1 MVKNPT
7 YQELEE
13 KIAYLQHF
21 IDRMQSTNIYNDAE
35 LFRLGFENAN
45 IGMCLVDLKGNL
57 FKVNSQ
63 MASIF
68 GYSTDE
74 LEQMN
79 VNEIAHSD
87 SKVVSPE
94 FIKNSTTGTISQT
107 EFEKSYFHKNGSI
120 ICCLV
125 RSSLIKDEN
134 NNPLFFISHI
144 QDITDKK
151 IAENVLFEQKEELQK
166 LNSEKDK
173 FFSIIAHDLINPFNS
188 IINFSN
194 LLEGHVKN
202 KENEEIEEI
211 SKIIH
216 RSSNRMMNLL
226 VNLME
231 WSQSKTGR
239 MEFVPTH
246 FEMEDLINDAILL
259 FDETAKQKNISIL
272 KSIKLSKPI
281 LADRNMLFT
290 VVRNLIS
297 NAIKYSNIYG
307 IINITVEENKG
318 VLDVSVSDNGVGMEY
333 ERIQKLFQLNEIYS
347 TLGTERE
354 KGTGLGLILCK
365 EFIEKHNGK
374 IWVESTIN
382 KGSVINFSI
391 PIS

>member
-1 MVKNPT
+1 MVVNPT

-13 KIAYLQHF
+13 KIAYLNHF
-21 IDRMQSTNIYNDAE
+21 IDKMQSTNIYNEAE
-35 LFRLGFENAN
+35 LFRLSFENAN

-79 VNEIAHSD
+79 VNDIAHSD
-87 SKVVSPE
+87 FKVVSPE
-94 FIKNSTTGTISQT
+94 FIKNATNGTTSQT
-107 EFEKSYFHKNGSI
+107 KFEKSYFHKNGSI
-120 ICCLV
+120 VCCLV
-125 RSSLIKDEN
+125 RSSLIKDEK

-151 IAENVLFEQKEELQK
+151 IAESILLDQKVELQK

-173 FFSIIAHDLINPFNS
+173 FFSILAHDLMNPFNS

-194 LLEGHVKN
+194 LLEEHVKN
-202 KENEEIEEI
+202 KDHDEIEEI

-216 RSSNRMMNLL
+216 RSSHRTMNLL

-239 MEFVPTH
+239 IEFTPTL
-246 FEMEDLINDAILL
+246 FDIEELFNEVILL
-259 FDETAKQKNISIL
+259 FFEIAKQKNITIQKTISIN
-272 KSIKLSKPI
+272 KPI
-281 LADRNMLFT
+281 FADKNMLST
-290 VVRNLIS
+290 VIRNLIS
-297 NAIKYSNIYG
+297 NAIKYTNVGGTISI
-307 IINITVEENKG
+307 VAHENNTI
-318 VLDVSVSDNGVGMEY
+318 LDVSISDNGIGIEL
-333 ERIQKLFQLNEIYS
+333 ERIQKLFHLNEIHS

-374 IWVESTIN
+374 IWMESAIE
-382 KGSVINFSI
+382 KGSIINFSI
-391 PIS
+391 PTL

>member
-125 RSSLIKDEN
+125 RSSIIKDEN

-297 NAIKYSNIYG
+297 NAIKYSNIDG

-318 VLDVSVSDNGVGMEY
+318 VLDVSVSDNGVGIEY

>member
-13 KIAYLQHF
+13 KIAYLHHF

-35 LFRLGFENAN
+35 LFRLSFENAN

-57 FKVNSQ
+57 FKVNTQ

-79 VNEIAHSD
+79 VNEIAHSE
-87 SKVVSPE
+87 SNTISSE
-94 FIKNSTTGTISQT
+94 FIQNATNGTISQT
-107 EFEKSYFHKNGSI
+107 EFEKNYFHKNGSI
-120 ICCLV
+120 VCCLV

-151 IAENVLFEQKEELQK
+151 KVERTLLKQKEELQK

-202 KENEEIEEI
+202 KEHDEIEAI

-216 RSSNRMMNLL
+216 RSSNRMLNLL

-239 MEFVPTH
+239 MDFVPSH

-259 FDETAKQKNISIL
+259 FDETAKQKSIVIQ
-272 KSIKLSKPI
+272 KSIELSKPI

-297 NAIKYSNIYG
+297 NAIKYSNING
-307 IINITVEENKG
+307 IINITAQENKG
-318 VLDVSVSDNGVGMEY
+318 VLDVSVSDNGVGIEY

-365 EFIEKHNGK
+365 EFIEKHNGR

-382 KGSVINFSI
+382 EGSVINFSI
-391 PIS
+391 PII

>member
-68 GYSTDE
+68 GYSTAE

-79 VNEIAHSD
+79 VNDIAHSN

-94 FIKNSTTGTISQT
+94 FIKNSTNGTISQT

>member
-13 KIAYLQHF
+13 KVAYLHHF

-79 VNEIAHSD
+79 VNDIAHSE
-87 SKVVSPE
+87 SNTISTE
-94 FIKNSTTGTISQT
+94 FIQNATNGTISQT
-107 EFEKSYFHKNGSI
+107 EFEKNYFHKDGSI

-134 NNPLFFISHI
+134 HNPLFFISHI

-151 IAENVLFEQKEELQK
+151 KAERTLLKQKKELQK

-202 KENEEIEEI
+202 KENDEIEEI

-239 MEFVPTH
+239 MDFAPTH
-246 FEMEDLINDAILL
+246 FEMEDLINDAMLL
-259 FDETAKQKNISIL
+259 FDETAKQKNIIL
-272 KSIKLSKPI
+272 QKSIELGKPI

-297 NAIKYSNIYG
+297 NAIKYSNIDG
-307 IINITVEENKG
+307 VINITAKENKG

-365 EFIEKHNGK
+365 DFIEKHNGK

>member
-1 MVKNPT
+1 MVINPT

-13 KIAYLQHF
+13 KIAYLNHF

-79 VNEIAHSD
+79 VNDIAHSD
-87 SKVVSPE
+87 FNVVSPQ
-94 FIKNSTTGTISQT
+94 FIENGTNGTTSQT

-144 QDITDKK
+144 QDITNKK
-151 IAENVLFEQKEELQK
+151 IAESILLEQKEELQK

-202 KENEEIEEI
+202 KEHDEIEEI

-239 MEFVPTH
+239 MEFVPTR
-246 FEMEDLINDAILL
+246 FEMEDLINDVILL
-259 FDETAKQKNISIL
+259 FFETAKQKNITIQ
-272 KSIKLSKPI
+272 KSISLHKPI
-281 LADRNMLFT
+281 FADRNMLST
-290 VVRNLIS
+290 VMRNLIS
-297 NAIKYSNIYG
+297 NAIKYTNIG
-307 IINITVEENKG
+307 GTINIIANENKG
-318 VLDVSVSDNGVGMEY
+318 VLDVSVSDNGIGIEY

-374 IWVESTIN
+374 IWVESTID

-391 PIS
+391 PIL

>member
-21 IDRMQSTNIYNDAE
+21 IDKMQSTNIYNDAE

-297 NAIKYSNIYG
+297 NAIKYSNIDG

-318 VLDVSVSDNGVGMEY
+318 VLDVSVSDNGVGIEY

>member
-297 NAIKYSNIYG
+297 NAIKYSNIDG

-318 VLDVSVSDNGVGMEY
+318 VLDVSVSDNGVGIEY

-382 KGSVINFSI
+382 KGSVINFTI